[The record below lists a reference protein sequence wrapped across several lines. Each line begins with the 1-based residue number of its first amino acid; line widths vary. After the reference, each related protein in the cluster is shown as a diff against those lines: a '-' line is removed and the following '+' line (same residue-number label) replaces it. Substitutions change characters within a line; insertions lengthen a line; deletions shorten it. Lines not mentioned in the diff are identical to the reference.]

1 MELPLELR
9 ERVRAHRRHSARDTR
24 GLVPPRRS
32 ESCASGTSPMLTL
45 TATVEQNIR
54 NGAGHGEPPIVSF
67 RGRGLSPLHA
77 LAKKCLFD
85 MRYTSRDGEQGTMTR
100 RLLLLVAC
108 AACASTPPAPSEVV
122 PPAPTPVASS
132 SSSSP
137 LAASTPDAGDGID
150 AGADAGA
157 SSDERAVVAA
167 LERARADLV
176 RCHRE
181 SKNAT
186 GELTLRITLGVNG
199 KVEATS
205 NPEPPTVPAKLA
217 KCVEARVRS
226 VQVDITPTSVTIPF
240 RFKANAYDG
249 PMILIG
255 NGPFDPGY

>member
-1 MELPLELR
+1 
-9 ERVRAHRRHSARDTR
+9 
-24 GLVPPRRS
+24 
-32 ESCASGTSPMLTL
+32 
-45 TATVEQNIR
+45 
-54 NGAGHGEPPIVSF
+54 
-67 RGRGLSPLHA
+67 
-77 LAKKCLFD
+77 
-85 MRYTSRDGEQGTMTR
+85 MTR

-137 LAASTPDAGDGID
+137 LAASPSDAGGGID
-150 AGADAGA
+150 AGA
-157 SSDERAVVAA
+157 SSAERAVVAA

-226 VQVDITPTSVTIPF
+226 VQVDITPTTVTIPF